1 MNSIKIAPPFL
12 RFLSKKWG
20 ACHFWCIVQPSCED
34 LVNVTICDNSKP
46 DSEIKIDDRAFQ
58 YCKRLE
64 TVDIGNGAIEMG
76 EYVFSGC
83 ADNLAIT
90 IAGKNYTA
98 DAVKDGLK

>member
-1 MNSIKIAPPFL
+1 M
-12 RFLSKKWG
+12 SKKWG